1 MTPVL
6 IACCLLVT
14 ASAAAVLSGSAR
26 RIRSAVDS
34 VRTGTH
40 HVGFHHEL
48 RLDARRLGAALDD
61 RSDR

>member
-6 IACCLLVT
+6 IGCCLLVT
-14 ASAAAVLSGSAR
+14 GLAAAVLSASASR
-26 RIRSAVDS
+26 VREAVVS
-34 VRTGTH
+34 LRPEVA